1 MKKLAEL
8 TTTEFVDLLA
18 SDAPAPGGGSAGTC
32 EREID
37 LNLYVNDS
45 AEMIASSNT
54 LTLSNENGELVVD
67 NQV

>member
-1 MKKLAEL
+1 MPMIYGNVG
-8 TTTEFVDLLA
+8 T
-18 SDAPAPGGGSAGTC
+18 PGGGSAGTC

-37 LNLYVNDS
+37 LKLYVNDS

>member
-1 MKKLAEL
+1 MPMIYGNVG
-8 TTTEFVDLLA
+8 T
-18 SDAPAPGGGSAGTC
+18 PGGGSAGTC

-67 NQV
+67 N

>member
-1 MKKLAEL
+1 MPMIYGNVG
-8 TTTEFVDLLA
+8 TH
-18 SDAPAPGGGSAGTC
+18 GGGSAGTC
-32 EREID
+32 EQEID

>member
-1 MKKLAEL
+1 MPMIYGNVG
-8 TTTEFVDLLA
+8 T
-18 SDAPAPGGGSAGTC
+18 PGSGSAGTC

-45 AEMIASSNT
+45 TEMIASSET
-54 LTLSNENGELVVD
+54 LTLSNENDELIVD

>member
-8 TTTEFVDLLA
+8 TTAEFVDLLA

-67 NQV
+67 NQI

>member
-1 MKKLAEL
+1 MPMIYGNVG
-8 TTTEFVDLLA
+8 T
-18 SDAPAPGGGSAGTC
+18 PGGGGSAGTC

-67 NQV
+67 NQI